1 MGLISM
7 ESLPEWA
14 KSAGAA
20 IALLFLPTVGFVYSQ
35 GVDSKNSEHLANSN
49 IMLTQSVQQL
59 TVEITA
65 LTMKL
70 NTQMVKVDYNEK
82 RVNKLEQ
89 IVENNSSQLA
99 TLIAKEK

>member
-1 MGLISM
+1 M

-20 IALLFLPTVGFVYSQ
+20 IALLFFPTVGFVYSQ
-35 GVDSKNSEHLANSN
+35 GVDSKNNEHLANSN

-59 TVEITA
+59 TVEITN
-65 LTMKL
+65 LSMKL

-89 IVENNSSQLA
+89 IVENNTSQIA
-99 TLIAKEK
+99 TIIAKEK

>member
-1 MGLISM
+1 M

-20 IALLFLPTVGFVYSQ
+20 IALLFLPIVGFVYSH
-35 GVDSKNSEHLANSN
+35 GIDSKNSENLTNSN
-49 IMLTQSVQQL
+49 TRLTQSVQQL

-70 NTQMVKVDYNEK
+70 NTQMVKADYNEK

>member
-1 MGLISM
+1 M

-35 GVDSKNSEHLANSN
+35 GVDSKNSEQLANSN

-65 LTMKL
+65 LNMKL